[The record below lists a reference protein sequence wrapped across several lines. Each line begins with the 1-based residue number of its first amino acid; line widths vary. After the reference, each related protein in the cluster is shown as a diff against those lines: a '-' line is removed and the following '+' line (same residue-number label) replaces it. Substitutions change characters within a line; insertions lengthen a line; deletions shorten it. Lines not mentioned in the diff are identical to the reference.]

1 MSGINKFKEINKNFV
16 PTDIKL
22 GDELF
27 RNGIFVF
34 NITKMIESI
43 ENFKGEIIIEDINVL
58 EYRNKTFS
66 VIDESH
72 VESVDISIPI
82 ILAEICPNT
91 FNVIDGHHRLEK
103 AYRKRKHH
111 RRVNGKQELQPQRRQ
126 QQHQSLKNKQKPM
139 KKRSIVCLKRLN
151 VLKKNNLKQ
160 PQQRHPHNFNNH
172 VDHQE

>member
-1 MSGINKFKEINKNFV
+1 
-16 PTDIKL
+16 
-22 GDELF
+22 
-27 RNGIFVF
+27 
-34 NITKMIESI
+34 MIESI

-103 AYRKRKHH
+103 AYR
-111 RRVNGKQELQPQRRQ
+111 NGIDGIKAYKLIPEQFIPFLTTVKGYEAFVEYWNSKL
-126 QQHQSLKNKQKPM
+126 
-139 KKRSIVCLKRLN
+139 
-151 VLKKNNLKQ
+151 
-160 PQQRHPHNFNNH
+160 
-172 VDHQE
+172 